1 MVSKCYKRSI
11 WICAYIPEK
20 RLPFSV
26 GFKSRKMY
34 DWSLATIA
42 ALEQKKKVGIAKGE
56 LRDETFLMV
65 LSFSDKRVIYIYSFL
80 NEVIL

>member
-1 MVSKCYKRSI
+1 
-11 WICAYIPEK
+11 
-20 RLPFSV
+20 
-26 GFKSRKMY
+26 MY